1 MILKK
6 PKFWDFKKPNFF
18 AFLLS
23 PFTIFVEINNIISN
37 FIPKKKFT
45 EIKTICVG
53 NLYIGGTGK
62 TPTSLFLY
70 NLLKKNNINP
80 VIAKK
85 FYKNQI
91 DEQKFLKDNS
101 NFISLSDREE
111 IVNKAIEMKFD
122 MIIFDDGLQEKWIKY
137 DIKFVC
143 FDSEK
148 WIGNGHLIPSG
159 PLREKMNAL
168 KNYHGIFLKTVN
180 DDSNLDYI
188 YNKIREINPNIEVF
202 ESNIEIENI
211 SKFNIDRNY
220 IIFSGIGNPD
230 SFKKLL
236 LKNKFKII
244 EEITFPDHYNYQD
257 KDILKIIDKANSKN
271 AEIITT
277 EKDFKRIPQNLKE
290 KISFLEIDM
299 KIKDENKLTKFLK
312 SKINEIN

>member
-18 AFLLS
+18 AYLLY
-23 PFTIFVEINNIISN
+23 PFTIFVEINNIISTV
-37 FIPKKKFT
+37 IPKKKFT

-62 TPTSLFLY
+62 TPTSFFLY

-80 VIAKK
+80 VTAKK
-85 FYKNQI
+85 FYKNQL

-111 IVNKAIEMKFD
+111 IVKKAIEMKFD
-122 MIIFDDGLQEKWIKY
+122 IIIFDDGLQEKWINY
-137 DIKFVC
+137 DIKFAC

-168 KNYHGIFLKTVN
+168 KNYHGIFLKTIN
-180 DDSNLDYI
+180 DDSNLDHI

-202 ESNIEIENI
+202 ESNIKIKNI
-211 SKFNIDRNY
+211 SKFNIDKNY

-244 EEITFPDHYNYQD
+244 EEITFPDHYNYQE
-257 KDILKIIDKANSKN
+257 KDILEIINKANDNS
-271 AEIITT
+271 AEVITT

-299 KIKDENKLTKFLK
+299 KIKDENKLIKFLK

>member
-18 AFLLS
+18 AYLLY
-23 PFTIFVEINNIISN
+23 PFTIFVKINNIISN

-45 EIKTICVG
+45 EIRTICVG

-70 NLLKKNNINP
+70 NLLKKYNINL
-80 VIAKK
+80 VTAKK

-91 DEQKFLKDNS
+91 DEQKFLQENS
-101 NFISLSDREE
+101 NFISFTNRKE
-111 IVNKAIEMKFD
+111 IVKKAIEMKFD
-122 MIIFDDGLQEKWIKY
+122 MIIFDDGLQEKWINY
-137 DIKFVC
+137 DIKFAC

-159 PLREKMNAL
+159 PLRENMNAL
-168 KNYHGIFLKTVN
+168 KNYHGIFLKIVN
-180 DDSNLDYI
+180 EEKNLDYI
-188 YNKIREINPNIEVF
+188 YNKIKDINPNIEVF
-202 ESNIEIENI
+202 ESNIEIKNI
-211 SKFNIDRNY
+211 SKFNIDKNY

-257 KDILKIIDKANSKN
+257 KDISEIIDKANSNN

-277 EKDFKRIPQNLKE
+277 EKDFQRIPQNFKE
-290 KISFLEIDM
+290 KINFLELNM
-299 KIKDENKLTKFLK
+299 KIKDESKLVQFLK
-312 SKINEIN
+312 IKINEIN

>member
-18 AFLLS
+18 SYLLY
-23 PFTIFVEINNIISN
+23 PLTIFVEISNIISTV
-37 FIPKKKFT
+37 IPKKKFT

-80 VIAKK
+80 VTAKK

-101 NFISLSDREE
+101 NFISLSDREK
-111 IVNKAIEMKFD
+111 IVKKAIEMKFD
-122 MIIFDDGLQEKWIKY
+122 MVIFDDGLQEKWINY
-137 DIKFVC
+137 DVKFAC

-257 KDILKIIDKANSKN
+257 KDILKIIDKANSNN

-277 EKDFKRIPQNLKE
+277 EKDFKRIPQNFKE
-290 KISFLEIDM
+290 KISFLEINM
-299 KIKDENKLTKFLK
+299 KIKDENKLVQFLK
-312 SKINEIN
+312 TKINEIN

>member
-18 AFLLS
+18 AYLLY
-23 PFTIFVEINNIISN
+23 PFTIFVEINNIISSL
-37 FIPKKKFT
+37 IPKKKFT
-45 EIKTICVG
+45 EIKTLCVG

-70 NLLKKNNINP
+70 NLLKKMNINP
-80 VIAKK
+80 VTAKK
-85 FYKNQI
+85 FYKNQM

-101 NFISLSDREE
+101 NFISFNDREE
-111 IVNKAIEMKFD
+111 IVKKAIEMKFD
-122 MIIFDDGLQEKWIKY
+122 MIIFDDGLQEKWINY
-137 DIKFVC
+137 DIKFAC

-202 ESNIEIENI
+202 ESNIEIKNI
-211 SKFNIDRNY
+211 SKFNIDKNY

-257 KDILKIIDKANSKN
+257 KDILEIIDKANSNN

-277 EKDFKRIPQNLKE
+277 EKDFKRIPQNFKE
-290 KISFLEIDM
+290 KISFLEINM
-299 KIKDENKLTKFLK
+299 KIKDENKLVQFLK
-312 SKINEIN
+312 TKINEIN

>member
-18 AFLLS
+18 AYLLY
-23 PFTIFVEINNIISN
+23 PFTIFVEIHNIISTA
-37 FIPKKKFT
+37 IPKKKFT

-101 NFISLSDREE
+101 NFISLSDREK
-111 IVNKAIEMKFD
+111 IVKKAIEMKFD
-122 MIIFDDGLQEKWIKY
+122 MVIFDDGLQEKWINY
-137 DIKFVC
+137 DIKFAC

-202 ESNIEIENI
+202 ESNIEIKNI

-257 KDILKIIDKANSKN
+257 KDILKIIDKANSNN
-271 AEIITT
+271 AAIITT
-277 EKDFKRIPQNLKE
+277 EKDFKRIPQNFKE
-290 KISFLEIDM
+290 KISFLEINM
-299 KIKDENKLTKFLK
+299 KIKDENKLVQFLK
-312 SKINEIN
+312 TKINEIN

>member
-18 AFLLS
+18 AYLLY
-23 PFTIFVEINNIISN
+23 PFTIFVEINNIISTV
-37 FIPKKKFT
+37 IPKKKFT

-80 VIAKK
+80 VTAKK

-111 IVNKAIEMKFD
+111 IVKKAIEMKFD
-122 MIIFDDGLQEKWIKY
+122 IIIFDDGLQEKWINY

-188 YNKIREINPNIEVF
+188 YNKIREINPNIKVF
-202 ESNIEIENI
+202 ESNIEIKNI
-211 SKFNIDRNY
+211 SKLNIDKNY

-257 KDILKIIDKANSKN
+257 KDILKVLDKANSNN

-277 EKDFKRIPQNLKE
+277 EKDFKRIPQNFKE
-290 KISFLEIDM
+290 KISFLEINM
-299 KIKDENKLTKFLK
+299 KIKDENKLVQFLK
-312 SKINEIN
+312 TKINEIN

>member
-18 AFLLS
+18 AYLLY
-23 PFTIFVEINNIISN
+23 PFTIFVEINNIISTV
-37 FIPKKKFT
+37 IPKKKFT

-101 NFISLSDREE
+101 NFISLSDREK
-111 IVNKAIEMKFD
+111 IVKKAIEMKFD
-122 MIIFDDGLQEKWIKY
+122 MVIFDDGLQEKWINY
-137 DIKFVC
+137 DIKFAC

-202 ESNIEIENI
+202 ESNIEIKNI
-211 SKFNIDRNY
+211 SKFNIDKNY

-257 KDILKIIDKANSKN
+257 KDILKIIDKANSNN

-277 EKDFKRIPQNLKE
+277 EKDFKRIPQNFKE
-290 KISFLEIDM
+290 KISFLEINM
-299 KIKDENKLTKFLK
+299 KIKDENKLVQFLK
-312 SKINEIN
+312 TKINEIN

>member
-1 MILKK
+1 MKLKK

-18 AFLLS
+18 TYLLY
-23 PFTIFVEINNIISN
+23 PFTIFVEINNIITSL
-37 FIPKKKFT
+37 IPKKKFT
-45 EIKTICVG
+45 EIKTLCVG
-53 NLYIGGTGK
+53 NLYVGGTGK

-70 NLLKKNNINP
+70 NLLKKMNFNP

-91 DEQKFLKDNS
+91 DEQKFLQDNS

-111 IVNKAIEMKFD
+111 IVKKAIEMKFD
-122 MIIFDDGLQEKWIKY
+122 MIIFDDGLQEKWIDY
-137 DIKFVC
+137 DIKFAC

-168 KNYHGIFLKTVN
+168 KNYHGVFLKTVN
-180 DDSNLDYI
+180 EDSNLDYI
-188 YNKIREINPNIEVF
+188 YNKIREINPNIEIF
-202 ESNIEIENI
+202 ESNIEIKNI
-211 SKFNIDRNY
+211 SKFNIDKNY

-257 KDILKIIDKANSKN
+257 KDILKIIDKANSNN
-271 AEIITT
+271 AAIITT
-277 EKDFKRIPQNLKE
+277 EKDFKRIPQNFKE
-290 KISFLEIDM
+290 KISFLEINM
-299 KIKDENKLTKFLK
+299 KIKDENKLVQFLK
-312 SKINEIN
+312 TKINEIN

>member
-18 AFLLS
+18 AYLLY
-23 PFTIFVEINNIISN
+23 PFTIFVKINNIISSLL
-37 FIPKKKFT
+37 PKKKFT
-45 EIKTICVG
+45 EIKTLCVG

-70 NLLKKNNINP
+70 NLLKKMNINP
-80 VIAKK
+80 VTAKK

-91 DEQKFLKDNS
+91 DEQTFLKDNS
-101 NFISLSDREE
+101 NFISLNDREE
-111 IVNKAIEMKFD
+111 MVKKAIEMKFD
-122 MIIFDDGLQEKWIKY
+122 MIIFDDGLQEKWINY
-137 DIKFVC
+137 DIKFAC

-148 WIGNGHLIPSG
+148 WIGNGQLIPSG

-180 DDSNLDYI
+180 KDTDLDYI
-188 YNKIREINPNIEVF
+188 YNKIKEINPNIEVF
-202 ESNIEIENI
+202 ESNIEIKNI
-211 SKFNIDRNY
+211 SKFNIDKNY

-244 EEITFPDHYNYQD
+244 EEITFPDHYNYQN
-257 KDILKIIDKANSKN
+257 KDILEIIDKANSN
-271 AEIITT
+271 NTEIITT
-277 EKDFKRIPQNLKE
+277 EKDFKRIPQNFKE
-290 KISFLEIDM
+290 KISFLEINL
-299 KIKDENKLTKFLK
+299 KIKDENRLVQFLK
-312 SKINEIN
+312 TKIDEIN

>member
-18 AFLLS
+18 AYLLY
-23 PFTIFVEINNIISN
+23 PFTIFVEIHNIISTV
-37 FIPKKKFT
+37 IPKKKFA

-101 NFISLSDREE
+101 NFISLSDREK
-111 IVNKAIEMKFD
+111 IVKKAIEMKFD
-122 MIIFDDGLQEKWIKY
+122 MIIFDDGLQEKWINY
-137 DIKFVC
+137 DIKFAC

-202 ESNIEIENI
+202 ESNIEIKNI
-211 SKFNIDRNY
+211 SKFNIDKNY

-257 KDILKIIDKANSKN
+257 KDILKIIDKANSNN

-277 EKDFKRIPQNLKE
+277 EKDFKRIPQNFKE
-290 KISFLEIDM
+290 KISFLEINM
-299 KIKDENKLTKFLK
+299 KIKDENKLIQFLK
-312 SKINEIN
+312 TKINEIN

>member
-6 PKFWDFKKPNFF
+6 PRFWDLKKPNFLVY
-18 AFLLS
+18 LLY
-23 PFTIFVEINNIISN
+23 PFTIFVKINNIISS

-62 TPTSLFLY
+62 TPTTLFLY
-70 NLLKKNNINP
+70 NLLRKMNVNP
-80 VIAKK
+80 VTAKK
-85 FYKNQI
+85 FYNNQI

-101 NFISLSDREE
+101 NFISCSDRKE
-111 IVNKAIEMKFD
+111 IIKKAIEMKFD
-122 MIIFDDGLQEKWIKY
+122 MIIFDDGLQEKWINY
-137 DIKFVC
+137 DIKFAC

-159 PLREKMNAL
+159 PLREKISNL
-168 KNYHGIFLKTVN
+168 KNYHGLFLKSVN
-180 DDSNLDYI
+180 HDMNLDHI
-188 YNKIREINPNIEVF
+188 YKKIRDINPKIEIF
-202 ESNIEIENI
+202 ESSIEIKDIN
-211 SKFNIDRNY
+211 KFDIDKNF

-244 EEITFPDHYNYQD
+244 EEIIFPDHYNYLD
-257 KDILKIIDKANSKN
+257 KDISEIIKKANSNN

-277 EKDFKRIPQNLKE
+277 EKDFKRIPQNFKE
-290 KISFLEIDM
+290 KISFLEINI
-299 KIKDENKLTKFLK
+299 KIKDENKLVKFLK
-312 SKINEIN
+312 TKINEID

>member
-6 PKFWDFKKPNFF
+6 PKFWDLKKPNFLVY
-18 AFLLS
+18 LLY
-23 PFTIFVEINNIISN
+23 PFTIFVKINNIISS

-45 EIKTICVG
+45 EIRTMCVG
-53 NLYIGGTGK
+53 NLYVGGTGK
-62 TPTSLFLY
+62 TPTTLFLY
-70 NLLKKNNINP
+70 KLLKKMNINP
-80 VIAKK
+80 VTAKK
-85 FYKNQI
+85 FYNNQI

-101 NFISLSDREE
+101 NFISCNNRNE
-111 IVNKAIEMKFD
+111 IVKKAIEMKFD
-122 MIIFDDGLQEKWIKY
+122 MIIFDDGLQEKWIDY

-148 WIGNGHLIPSG
+148 WVGNGHLIPSG

-180 DDSNLDYI
+180 EDTNLDYI

-202 ESNIEIENI
+202 VSNIEIKNI
-211 SKFNIDRNY
+211 SKFNIDKNY

-236 LKNKFKII
+236 LKNQFNII

-257 KDILKIIDKANSKN
+257 KDILEIINKANSNN

-277 EKDFKRIPQNLKE
+277 EKDFKRIPQNFKE
-290 KISFLEIDM
+290 KISFLEINM
-299 KIKDENKLTKFLK
+299 KIKNESKLVQFLK
-312 SKINEIN
+312 TKINEIN

>member
-18 AFLLS
+18 AYLLY
-23 PFTIFVEINNIISN
+23 PFTIFVEIHNIISTV
-37 FIPKKKFT
+37 IPKKKFT

-70 NLLKKNNINP
+70 NLLKKSNINP

-101 NFISLSDREE
+101 NFISLSDREK
-111 IVNKAIEMKFD
+111 IVKKAIEMKFD
-122 MIIFDDGLQEKWIKY
+122 MVIFDDGLQEKWINY
-137 DIKFVC
+137 DIKFAC

-202 ESNIEIENI
+202 ESNIEIKNI

-257 KDILKIIDKANSKN
+257 KDILKIIDKANSNN

-277 EKDFKRIPQNLKE
+277 EKDFKRIPQNFKE
-290 KISFLEIDM
+290 KISFLEINM
-299 KIKDENKLTKFLK
+299 KIKNESKLVQFLK
-312 SKINEIN
+312 TKINEIN

>member
-6 PKFWDFKKPNFF
+6 PKFWDLKKPNFLVY
-18 AFLLS
+18 LLY
-23 PFTIFVEINNIISN
+23 PFTIFVKINNIITS

-70 NLLKKNNINP
+70 NLLKKMNINP
-80 VIAKK
+80 VTAKK
-85 FYKNQI
+85 FYNNQI
-91 DEQKFLKDNS
+91 DEQKFLEDNS
-101 NFISLSDREE
+101 NFISCNDRKE
-111 IVNKAIEMKFD
+111 IVKKAIEMKFD
-122 MIIFDDGLQEKWIKY
+122 IIIFDDGLQEKWINY
-137 DIKFVC
+137 DIKFAC

-159 PLREKMNAL
+159 PLREKMDAL
-168 KNYHGIFLKTVN
+168 KDYHGIFLKRVN
-180 DDSNLDYI
+180 EDSNLDYI
-188 YNKIREINPNIEVF
+188 YKKIRDINPRIEIF
-202 ESNIEIENI
+202 ESNIEIKNI
-211 SKFNIDRNY
+211 NKFNIDKNY

-236 LKNKFKII
+236 IKNKFKII

-257 KDILKIIDKANSKN
+257 KDISEILDKANLNN

-277 EKDFKRIPQNLKE
+277 EKDFKRIPQNFKLN
-290 KISFLEIDM
+290 ISFLETIM
-299 KIKDENKLTKFLK
+299 KIKDENKLVQFLK
-312 SKINEIN
+312 TKINEIN

>member
-18 AFLLS
+18 AYLLY
-23 PFTIFVEINNIISN
+23 PFTIFVEIHNIISTV
-37 FIPKKKFT
+37 IPKKKFT

-80 VIAKK
+80 VTAKK
-85 FYKNQI
+85 FYKNQL
-91 DEQKFLKDNS
+91 DEQKFLEDNS

-111 IVNKAIEMKFD
+111 IVKKAIEMKFD
-122 MIIFDDGLQEKWIKY
+122 IIIFDDGLQEKWINY
-137 DIKFVC
+137 DIKFAC

-168 KNYHGIFLKTVN
+168 KNYHGIFLKTISGN
-180 DDSNLDYI
+180 TNLDYI
-188 YNKIREINPNIEVF
+188 YNKIREINPNIEIF
-202 ESNIEIENI
+202 ESIIEIKHIE
-211 SKFNIDRNY
+211 KFNINKNY

-230 SFKKLL
+230 SFRKLL

-257 KDILKIIDKANSKN
+257 KDISKIIYKANSN
-271 AEIITT
+271 DAEIITT
-277 EKDFKRIPQNLKE
+277 EKDFKRIPQNFKE
-290 KISFLEIDM
+290 KISFLEINM
-299 KIKDENKLTKFLK
+299 KIKEENRLIQFLK
-312 SKINEIN
+312 TKINEIN

>member
-18 AFLLS
+18 AYLLY
-23 PFTIFVEINNIISN
+23 PFTIFVEINNIISSV
-37 FIPKKKFT
+37 IPKKKFT

-111 IVNKAIEMKFD
+111 IVKKAIEMKFD
-122 MIIFDDGLQEKWIKY
+122 MIIFDDGLQEKWINY
-137 DIKFVC
+137 DIKFAC

-202 ESNIEIENI
+202 ESNIEIKNI
-211 SKFNIDRNY
+211 SKFNIDKNY

-257 KDILKIIDKANSKN
+257 KDILEIIDKANSNN

-277 EKDFKRIPQNLKE
+277 EKDFKRIPQNFKE
-290 KISFLEIDM
+290 KISFLEINM
-299 KIKDENKLTKFLK
+299 KIKDENKLVQFLK
-312 SKINEIN
+312 TKINEIN

>member
-1 MILKK
+1 MNFKK
-6 PKFWDFKKPNFF
+6 PKFWDLKRPNFL
-18 AFLLS
+18 AYLLY
-23 PFTIFVEINNIISN
+23 PFTIILEINNVISN
-37 FIPKKKFT
+37 VIPKKKFT

-101 NFISLSDREE
+101 NFISLSDREK
-111 IVNKAIEMKFD
+111 IVKKAIEMKFD
-122 MIIFDDGLQEKWIKY
+122 MVIFDDGLQEKWINY
-137 DIKFVC
+137 DIKFAC

-230 SFKKLL
+230 GFKKLL

-257 KDILKIIDKANSKN
+257 KDILKIIDKANSNN

-277 EKDFKRIPQNLKE
+277 EKDFKRIPQNFKE
-290 KISFLEIDM
+290 KISFLEINM
-299 KIKDENKLTKFLK
+299 KIKDENKLVQFLK
-312 SKINEIN
+312 TKINEIN

>member
-1 MILKK
+1 MIFKK
-6 PKFWDFKKPNFF
+6 PKFWDLKKPNFL
-18 AFLLS
+18 AYLLY
-23 PFTIFVEINNIISN
+23 PFTIFVEINNIISSL
-37 FIPKKKFT
+37 IQKKKFS

-70 NLLKKNNINP
+70 NLLKKMNFNP

-85 FYKNQI
+85 FYKDQI

-111 IVNKAIEMKFD
+111 IVKKAIEMKFD
-122 MIIFDDGLQEKWIKY
+122 IIIFDDGLQEKWINY
-137 DIKFVC
+137 DIKFAC

-159 PLREKMNAL
+159 PLREKISNL
-168 KNYHGIFLKTVN
+168 KNYHGLFLKSVN
-180 DDSNLDYI
+180 HDMNLDHI
-188 YNKIREINPNIEVF
+188 YKKIRDINPKIEIF
-202 ESNIEIENI
+202 ESSIEIKDIN
-211 SKFNIDRNY
+211 KFDIDKNF

-244 EEITFPDHYNYQD
+244 EEIIFPDHYNYLD
-257 KDILKIIDKANSKN
+257 KDISEIIKKANSNN

-277 EKDFKRIPQNLKE
+277 EKDFKRIPQNFKE
-290 KISFLEIDM
+290 KISFLEINI
-299 KIKDENKLTKFLK
+299 KIKDENKLVKFLK
-312 SKINEIN
+312 TKINEID

>member
-18 AFLLS
+18 AYLLY
-23 PFTIFVEINNIISN
+23 PFTIFVQIHNIISTV
-37 FIPKKKFT
+37 IPKKKFT

-70 NLLKKNNINP
+70 NLFKKMNINP

-85 FYKNQI
+85 FYNDQM
-91 DEQKFLKDNS
+91 DEQKLLKDNS
-101 NFISLSDREE
+101 NFISLSDREK
-111 IVNKAIEMKFD
+111 IVKKAIEMKFD
-122 MIIFDDGLQEKWIKY
+122 MVIFDDGLQEKWINY
-137 DIKFVC
+137 DIKFAC

-188 YNKIREINPNIEVF
+188 YDKIREINPNIEVF
-202 ESNIEIENI
+202 ESNIEIKNI
-211 SKFNIDRNY
+211 SKFDIDKNY
-220 IIFSGIGNPD
+220 IIFSGNGNPD

-236 LKNKFKII
+236 LKNKFKVI
-244 EEITFPDHYNYQD
+244 EEITFPDHYNYHD
-257 KDILKIIDKANSKN
+257 KDILEIIDKANSKN

-277 EKDFKRIPQNLKE
+277 EKDFKRIPQNFKE
-290 KISFLEIDM
+290 KINFLEINM
-299 KIKDENKLTKFLK
+299 KIKDENKLVQFLK
-312 SKINEIN
+312 TRINENN

>member
-18 AFLLS
+18 AYLLY
-23 PFTIFVEINNIISN
+23 PFTIFVEIHNIISSV
-37 FIPKKKFT
+37 IPKKKFT

-80 VIAKK
+80 VTAKK

-101 NFISLSDREE
+101 NFISYSDRKE
-111 IVNKAIEMKFD
+111 IVKKAIEMKFD
-122 MIIFDDGLQEKWIKY
+122 MIIFDDGLQEKWIDY
-137 DIKFVC
+137 DIKFAC

-159 PLREKMNAL
+159 PLREKINTI
-168 KNYHGIFLKTVN
+168 KNYDGIFLKTIN
-180 DDSNLDYI
+180 ENSNLDYI
-188 YNKIREINPNIEVF
+188 YNKIKDINPNIEIF
-202 ESNIEIENI
+202 ETDIEIKNI
-211 SKFNIDRNY
+211 NKFNTDKNY

-244 EEITFPDHYNYQD
+244 EEITFPDHFSYQD
-257 KDILKIIDKANSKN
+257 KDISEIINKANSNN

-277 EKDFKRIPQNLKE
+277 EKDFKRIPQNFKE
-290 KISFLEIDM
+290 KINFLEINM
-299 KIKDENKLTKFLK
+299 KIKDENKLVQFLK
-312 SKINEIN
+312 AKINEIN